1 MTYRDSL
8 KHLIAEQQHQRLNA
22 QQEQLIQQALKN
34 HASHLN
40 SVNEQLVARL
50 KRELNKVNG
59 QHVQRVVQF
68 LKKL

>member
-8 KHLIAEQQHQRLNA
+8 KHLIAEQQRQRLNT
-22 QQEQLIQQALKN
+22 QQEQLIQQSLKE
-34 HASHLN
+34 HAFHIAN
-40 SVNEQLVARL
+40 INEQFITRL
-50 KRELNKVNG
+50 RHELNKVNG

>member
-8 KHLIAEQQHQRLNA
+8 KHLIAEQQRQRLNA
-22 QQEQLIQQALKN
+22 QQEQLIQQALKD
-34 HASHLN
+34 HTSKLN

-50 KRELNKVNG
+50 KRELNKVNS
-59 QHVQRVVQF
+59 QHVVQF

>member
-8 KHLIAEQQHQRLNA
+8 KHLIAEQQRQRLNT
-22 QQEQLIQQALKN
+22 QQEQLIQQALKDHTN
-34 HASHLN
+34 TIN
-40 SVNEQLVARL
+40 TINDQLVSRL
-50 KRELNKVNG
+50 KRELNKANG